1 MILTAKKYILV
12 FSLSSPL
19 FLTTSGLWKQ
29 EVGAELKY
37 CLNWQSMKRVH
48 HHLVPDRCSP
58 LLTLQVPYFHHHHIT
73 LSVGVHTSLFLL

>member
-58 LLTLQVPYFHHHHIT
+58 LLMLQVPYFHHIT
-73 LSVGVHTSLFLL
+73 LSVGVHTPLFLL